1 MRFAKDIAIIQLIV
15 IIIAKITINCGSYCN
30 ISNNCD
36 SNYSIKIN
44 CDLYC
49 KFAFNLIAFL
59 IANLRNITTCCNE
72 LCSSPA

>member
-49 KFAFNLIAFL
+49 KFAFKFNCISYCEFAKHYDMLQ
-59 IANLRNITTCCNE
+59 
-72 LCSSPA
+72 